1 MPGTGLFAFSVL
13 DAVESPAIRG
23 GVNDV
28 IIRVAFQSCLLGV
41 HDGEEVGDGDVLR
54 AAVGAGDQ
62 VLAGEDLLVLF

>member
-41 HDGEEVGDGDVLR
+41 YDGEEVGDGDVLR

-62 VLAGEDLLVLF
+62 VLAGEDLLGLF